1 MLVITDRA
9 LLVATKTTEAQK
21 LLDGL
26 AGFLRH
32 RNRPLKLVLKDS
44 HACINCPAND
54 QSLSTAKHLSNSM
67 IHIVS
72 LRKQKFA
79 SWKPRSVFDFVSAN
93 VSPYA
98 TKETK
103 LSATL

>member
-44 HACINCPAND
+44 CVY
-54 QSLSTAKHLSNSM
+54 QLS
-67 IHIVS
+67 
-72 LRKQKFA
+72 RK
-79 SWKPRSVFDFVSAN
+79 RSVTE
-93 VSPYA
+93 YR
-98 TKETK
+98 ETFIK
-103 LSATL
+103 FSDT